1 MEPGVTSRRRTG
13 MRKTFS
19 AVSLSLLAALV
30 AAHAVAADAVREY
43 TASYEV
49 RYKGKRVAESEFRVA
64 AEGPG
69 RYSFTSSTR
78 ARGIL
83 RLATPNA
90 AVEHSV
96 FEVTDGR
103 IQPIRFEST
112 DGSRK
117 GEDNYSIDFDLN
129 GGQIRIMRES
139 GTSAIPFESG
149 VLDLGSLQVALMHD
163 VANCAAP
170 GTYRF
175 VDDNGIDSYSYAR
188 IEDQPAET
196 DAGTFPT
203 YRYSQ
208 QREGSSRQTV
218 IWLAPELSA
227 LPVRIEQFRNGEL
240 QTVFSLAEVS
250 GLQRGTPGCSG
261 LR

>member
-1 MEPGVTSRRRTG
+1 MQKIFP
-13 MRKTFS
+13 
-19 AVSLSLLAALV
+19 AISLSLSAGLITG
-30 AAHAVAADAVREY
+30 HAVAADAVREY
-43 TASYEV
+43 VATYEV
-49 RYKGKRVAESEFRVA
+49 RYKGKRVAESEFRVT
-64 AEGPG
+64 AEEAGG
-69 RYSFTSSTR
+69 YSFTSSTR

-96 FEVTDGR
+96 FELTDGR
-103 IQPIRFEST
+103 IQPIHFDST

-117 GEDNYSIDFDLN
+117 GEDNYSIDFDPS
-129 GGQIRIMRES
+129 GGEIRIMGAG
-139 GTSAIPFESG
+139 GTSAIPFEPG

-163 VANCAAP
+163 VAHCTAP

-175 VDDNGIDSYSYAR
+175 VDDNGIDSYTYTR
-188 IEDQPAET
+188 IDDQAAET

-240 QTVFSLAEVS
+240 QTVFSLAQVS
-250 GLQRGTPGCSG
+250 GLQRGAPGCSG